1 MSDEPRKND
10 RLINMEERSFD
21 VSLFS
26 GDNGMW
32 TIFEI
37 VKRPIAQAPSEFMAR
52 NLISRL
58 EREKKP

>member
-32 TIFEI
+32 TVFEI

-52 NLISRL
+52 NLI
-58 EREKKP
+58 ERIERGAKP